1 MQNITKY
8 ILFLFTS
15 FIMICSVY
23 ADSLVEKVTVQNPY
37 TVAYI
42 NLNKIYNSSLFK
54 YTNEKLKDAGS
65 NSVNQSDLYKK
76 IIKTLKKHNLQ
87 ESDFTEFASTV
98 GLKNP
103 NITSVDNVKKSDI
116 NFAFGFSLTKSVS
129 FTDLENITKDIVKNE
144 SKVASSTV
152 TYEKDKY
159 IKIVSNDESFYL
171 TTLPENKLI
180 IGTKSPD
187 ELYLLINNIKNSKHI
202 MFTSELNKIYS
213 LTNKKNNAYI
223 ALALPNSITGKIPAV
238 DNFNNEGINSV
249 DSEIFKNITGAVLLA
264 DINTDLSININTFF
278 KNTKAAKAFNLLLNQ
293 FLPTFKI
300 MLFMSAKGP
309 LPMLDTAKN
318 SVTGD
323 NVVNFHIKISKQDIK
338 TLYKFANN
346 KKGVE
351 SLSKIIDVK

>member
-103 NITSVDNVKKSDI
+103 NITSVDNVKKRDI
-116 NFAFGFSLTKSVS
+116 NFAFGFFGFGASGFLTSVLG
-129 FTDLENITKDIVKNE
+129 TCDL
-144 SKVASSTV
+144 
-152 TYEKDKY
+152 Y
-159 IKIVSNDESFYL
+159 
-171 TTLPENKLI
+171 
-180 IGTKSPD
+180 GT
-187 ELYLLINNIKNSKHI
+187 
-202 MFTSELNKIYS
+202 
-213 LTNKKNNAYI
+213 I
-223 ALALPNSITGKIPAV
+223 AVVI
-238 DNFNNEGINSV
+238 
-249 DSEIFKNITGAVLLA
+249 
-264 DINTDLSININTFF
+264 LSG
-278 KNTKAAKAFNLLLNQ
+278 L
-293 FLPTFKI
+293 
-300 MLFMSAKGP
+300 
-309 LPMLDTAKN
+309 
-318 SVTGD
+318 
-323 NVVNFHIKISKQDIK
+323 
-338 TLYKFANN
+338 
-346 KKGVE
+346 
-351 SLSKIIDVK
+351 LSK